1 MKLATMLNVDLNK
14 NKIEWKKRK
23 RCSKQK
29 HTLSFKFG
37 LETEICPPENGMKVI
52 TVSLAKEK
60 RKIRN
65 EKDRKKRLKT
75 GKIERKERKERKDWN
90 ENIENGMRQRK
101 DGKRNEQR
109 QESEWRKRQRTE
121 SEEDRRKDR
130 K

>member
-1 MKLATMLNVDLNK
+1 MKLATML

-60 RKIRN
+60 RKIKN

-75 GKIERKERKERKDWN
+75 GKIERKERKDWK

-109 QESEWRKRQRTE
+109 QESE
-121 SEEDRRKDR
+121 EDRRKDR